1 MFNLISSISPWNSPG
16 NNPGVGCHFLLQGIF
31 LTQGS
36 NSGLLHCRQI
46 LYCLSHQGS
55 PLVNLPLR
63 NLQEFQE
70 LCARNQDKAKDVFLI
85 RNHSITSGRWKLLPL
100 ANSQGWIHHQQQ
112 EGLQHPQ
119 RLLRALPSSS
129 EGWCTPSLEM
139 ETGTMEDPS
148 HQSSF
153 PHRPCCLTS
162 LNYVS
167 SFWIRES
174 NRCLIEWA

>member
-1 MFNLISSISPWNSPG
+1 MAWSFWQPAFILEPRRSPPRVASVEQKMF
-16 NNPGVGCHFLLQGIF
+16 FMF
-31 LTQGS
+31 
-36 NSGLLHCRQI
+36 
-46 LYCLSHQGS
+46 
-55 PLVNLPLR
+55 R

-85 RNHSITSGRWKLLPL
+85 RNHSIASGRWKLLPL
-100 ANSQGWIHHQQQ
+100 ANSQGWIYHQQQ

-148 HQSSF
+148 HQSLF

-162 LNYVS
+162 LNYIS

-174 NRCLIEWA
+174 NRCFIEWA